1 MSFRPRIRKLASETA
16 VYGVSSV
23 FGRLI
28 NFLLFPFYSN
38 VFSPD
43 VYGPVITVY
52 AAFIVLNVIYQ
63 YGMEAAYLKY
73 AADAETPAQKNAT
86 FSTAVWSLFSTAAL
100 FSAAIYFFRQPLGG
114 LMGLEGNGVDLLN
127 FAAGILLM
135 DTLMVVPYAEL
146 RLQNRP
152 WRFALVRTAGIIVN
166 VTLNL
171 VFILKLG
178 MGVEAIFLANL
189 LASGTSL
196 VLLSPVFLGRFRFE
210 FSRPVLKDLL
220 RFGLPFLPGGLGYA
234 LSERINIFFLEHLP
248 ADKILELYGS
258 DPAVQQ
264 LAERAAIDGESVYA
278 NFIVGAYG
286 GMVKLAII
294 LALVVQM
301 FRYAWQPFFLQH
313 AKDEDSPALFARI
326 FTLLTSALLFVY
338 LSVAFLAEELV
349 SIPLPGGRFLI
360 APSYWLGLTIIPVAL
375 LGYVFQGWYYH
386 FSAGA
391 YIKKKTAYFV
401 ACTLV
406 GSALA
411 LTINIVMVP
420 RYGMLAAAWATT
432 TSYAVMAVLLLVLI
446 RRKYAVP
453 YEWTRVFSIVLL
465 ALVLYATWRQFPG
478 LQVWW
483 IEMLVLVGFALLST
497 AFAGVWKN
505 RIPKSDLPSGN

>member
-43 VYGPVITVY
+43 VFEPVISVY
-52 AAFIVLNVIYQ
+52 AAFIFLNIVYQ

-73 AADAETPAQKNAT
+73 AADAETPAQKSAT
-86 FSTAVWSLFSTAAL
+86 FSTAAWSLFFTGAL
-100 FSAAIYFFRQPLGG
+100 FSSAMYFFRQPLGG
-114 LMGLEGNGVDLLN
+114 LMGLEGNGVTLLTL
-127 FAAGILLM
+127 AAGILLM

-152 WRFALVRTAGIIVN
+152 WSFALVRTAGIIVN
-166 VTLNL
+166 VSLNL

-189 LASGTSL
+189 IASGTSL
-196 VLLSPVFLGRFRFE
+196 VLLSPVFIGRLRFK
-210 FSRPVLKDLL
+210 FSRPALKDLL

-234 LSERINIFFLEHLP
+234 LSERVNIFFLEHLP

-264 LAERAAIDGESVYA
+264 LAERAAIDGQTVYA
-278 NFIVGAYG
+278 DFIVGVYG

-313 AKDEDSPALFARI
+313 AKDSDSPELFARI
-326 FTLLTSALLFVY
+326 FTFLTVALLFVY
-338 LSVAFLAEELV
+338 LGVSFLAEELV
-349 SIPLPGGRFLI
+349 SIPLPGDRFLI

-391 YIKKKTAYFV
+391 YIKKKTTYFIT
-401 ACTLV
+401 CTLV

-420 RYGMLAAAWATT
+420 KYGMLAAAWATT
-432 TSYAVMAVLLLVLI
+432 TSYAVMAVLLFVLI
-446 RRKYAVP
+446 RRKYTVP
-453 YEWTRVFSIVLL
+453 YEWARIFSIVLL
-465 ALVLYATWRQFPG
+465 AIGLYTAWSQVPS

-483 IEMLVLVGFALLST
+483 IEILFLIGFLLLSS
-497 AFAGVWKN
+497 AFAGLWKGRLRTSVQAN
-505 RIPKSDLPSGN
+505 GN

>member
-38 VFSPD
+38 VFAPD
-43 VYGPVITVY
+43 VYEPVIAVY
-52 AAFIVLNVIYQ
+52 AAFIFLNVVYQ

-73 AADAETPAQKNAT
+73 AADAETPAQKTAT
-86 FSTAVWSLFSTAAL
+86 FSTAVWSLFFTGAVFSTAMYL
-100 FSAAIYFFRQPLGG
+100 FRQPLGG
-114 LMGLEGNGVDLLN
+114 LLGLEGSGIALLT
-127 FAAGILLM
+127 FAAGILMM

-146 RLQNRP
+146 RLQNSP
-152 WRFALVRTAGIIVN
+152 WRFAIVRTVGIIVN
-166 VTLNL
+166 VVLNL

-196 VLLSPVFLGRFRFE
+196 VLLSPVFVGRLRFE
-210 FSRPVLKDLL
+210 FSRPAMRDLL

-234 LSERINIFFLEHLP
+234 LSERLNIFFLEHLP

-258 DPAVQQ
+258 HPAVQQ
-264 LAERAAIDGESVYA
+264 LAEQAAADGESVYA
-278 NFIVGAYG
+278 DFIVGVYG
-286 GMVKLAII
+286 GMIKLAII

-313 AKDEDSPALFARI
+313 ANDEDSPALFARI
-326 FTLLTSALLFVY
+326 FTFLTSALLFVY

-349 SIPLPGGRFLI
+349 SVPLPGGRFLI

-391 YIKKKTAYFV
+391 YIKKKTTYFV

-420 RYGMLAAAWATT
+420 QYGMLAAAWATT
-432 TSYAVMAVLLLVLI
+432 TSYAVMAVLLLLLI
-446 RRKYAVP
+446 RREYAVP
-453 YEWTRVFSIVLL
+453 YEWTRIFSIVLL
-465 ALVLYATWRQFPG
+465 ALVLYVAWSQLPG
-478 LQVWW
+478 LQIWW
-483 IEMLVLVGFALLST
+483 KEILILIVYALLSS
-497 AFAGVWKN
+497 AISGVWK
-505 RIPKSDLPSGN
+505 RRFSSSGPAFGN